1 MKTLGKCSV
10 NSQKL
15 TSKGPRQE
23 ERPPFPGVGAETKCL
38 MRVWRTGLATP
49 RDAPVFCRCGC
60 ARCKFTCSF
69 LGNTPTLP
77 VPAGTSRGRGV
88 GRCSLGSLGRVRG
101 WPRVSSSEGDPHPE
115 RAGRAPRRVPGD
127 PQVPGVTQRG
137 EAGRVGGREP
147 GRGAGWLSGS
157 AGSAARPSVLPAGS
171 GAPALRALARRS
183 QGHHA

>member
-15 TSKGPRQE
+15 EAKAPGRK
-23 ERPPFPGVGAETKCL
+23 RGRPFPGVGAETKSPDE
-38 MRVWRTGLATP
+38 GLADRP
-49 RDAPVFCRCGC
+49 RDPARQ

-77 VPAGTSRGRGV
+77 VPAGTSRGKGV
-88 GRCSLGSLGRVRG
+88 GRCSLRSLGRVRG
-101 WPRVSSSEGDPHPE
+101 WPRVSGSEGDPHPE
-115 RAGRAPRRVPGD
+115 QAGRAPRRVPGD
-127 PQVPGVTQRG
+127 PHVPGVAQRG

-147 GRGAGWLSGS
+147 GRGAGRRSGS

-171 GAPALRALARRS
+171 GAPALRALARLR